1 MRNVFLRLLNLLEL
15 YYGYYRNKFI
25 LNELVFFVTY
35 KCNFRCKTCFYADI
49 MDDKGTIDTV
59 KELDIDEIGKT
70 SSSIGKFDQLLI
82 SGGEPFL
89 RDDLA
94 EICEIFYLQN
104 RINRIHLPTNGFYT
118 EKIYSST
125 LKILDRCPKIHLSIG
140 LPLDGLQETH
150 DKIKGVKGSFEKIIE
165 TTKRLSTLKKEFD
178 NLSTYI
184 ITVVNKTNLNEIIEL
199 AEFVK
204 NNLPVNGHG
213 PSPMRGSPY
222 EKTVLSPSYEEWNVL
237 SKELM
242 EYYNYWNKKS
252 TSNSYKSF
260 IADNAVRYLYKMYT
274 RVLKGERLPFKC
286 QAGKVVGVL
295 ESNGDVKLCELTGVI
310 GNVRSVNYDF
320 RKIWF
325 SDKGN
330 DMRKRIKDCTCTHAC
345 FLYPSIKMNPFAL
358 INSYLFGR
366 L

>member
-1 MRNVFLRLLNLLEL
+1 MRNVSLRLLNLLGL

-35 KCNFRCKTCFYADI
+35 KCNFRCKTCFYADT
-49 MDDKGTIDTV
+49 MDNSTV
-59 KELDIDEIGKT
+59 DDGKELNIDEIRKI
-70 SSSIGKFDQLLI
+70 SLSIGKFDQLLI

-104 RINRIHLPTNGFYT
+104 KINRIHLPTNGFYT
-118 EKIYSST
+118 EKIYDVT
-125 LKILDRCPKIHLSIG
+125 HKILCKCPKIHLTVG

-150 DKIKGVKGSFEKIIE
+150 DKIKGVKGSFEKVIE

-184 ITVVNKTNLNEIIEL
+184 ITVVNKTNLNEVIEL

-222 EKTVLSPSYEEWNVL
+222 EKTLLPPSYEEWNVL
-237 SKELM
+237 SKKLM
-242 EYYNYWNKKS
+242 EYHNYWNKKS
-252 TSNSYKSF
+252 TGNSYKNF
-260 IADNAVRYLYKMYT
+260 IAGNAVRYLYKMYT

-295 ESNGDVKLCELTGVI
+295 ESNGDVKLCELTDVME
-310 GNVRSVNYDF
+310 NVRSVNYDF
-320 RKIWF
+320 RKVWL
-325 SDKGN
+325 SDKVN
-330 DMRKRIKDCTCTHAC
+330 DMRKRIKNCTCTHAC
-345 FLYPSIKMNPFAL
+345 FLSPSIKMNPLAL